1 MLQISEEKLLEKT
14 KVSKEQRWLMRH
26 RNDSMPQKAG
36 GVPIMEKICVVGG
49 RPLTGLIRT
58 HGAKNAVLPVL
69 GAVLLATGPVT
80 IRNCPDLADVRNM
93 CSILSHIGCG
103 VLFSDGV
110 LQIDPTTAAC
120 FEMPE
125 RISKELRSSIFM
137 LGPVLGRFG
146 RAKFTYPG
154 GCEIGSRPI
163 DLHLRGLRDLNVQV
177 TEEHGYILC
186 DGTKMRGATLHLDY
200 PSVGATENLM
210 MAATAAEG
218 TTVLHNAA
226 REPEI
231 CALEQFLRQL
241 GASVSGAGSST
252 ITIEG
257 RRPMRAAVYDVM
269 PDRIAAGTYLAAGA
283 ITGGD
288 VRVTGVIPEHLSAAL
303 AKFQECGCRLDV
315 GEQEIR
321 LRGPKRLLEMR
332 RIETLPYPG
341 FPTDLQAMFLALA
354 SVAEGTSV
362 IVENVF
368 DNRFRT
374 AGELSR
380 LGASITVKDRMAVVR
395 GVPALTGADVEA
407 QDLRGGAALVLAGLR
422 AEGITRVGR
431 ARLIDRGY
439 ERIEE
444 TLGELGAQ
452 ICRTGPKE

>member
-1 MLQISEEKLLEKT
+1 
-14 KVSKEQRWLMRH
+14 
-26 RNDSMPQKAG
+26 
-36 GVPIMEKICVVGG
+36 MEKICIVGG
-49 RPLTGLIRT
+49 RPLTGLIQT

-80 IRNCPDLADVRNM
+80 IRNCPDLMDVRNM

-103 VLFSDGV
+103 VLFSDGT
-110 LQIDPTTAAC
+110 LQIDPTTAER

-125 RISKELRSSIFM
+125 GISRKLRSSIFM

-146 RAKFTYPG
+146 KAKFTYPG
-154 GCEIGSRPI
+154 GCEIGTRPI
-163 DLHLRGLRDLNVQV
+163 DLHLRGLKDLNVQV

-186 DGTKMRGATLHLDY
+186 DGANMRGAVLHLDY

-231 CALEQFLRQL
+231 CALERFLRQL
-241 GASVSGAGSST
+241 GASVSGAGTST

-257 RRPMRAAVYDVM
+257 KRPIGSGICSIM

-288 VRVTGVIPEHLSAAL
+288 IRVTGVIPEHLSAAL
-303 AKFQECGCRLDV
+303 AKFRECGCRLDV
-315 GEQEIR
+315 GEREIR
-321 LRGPKRLLEMR
+321 LRGPKRPLEMR
-332 RIETLPYPG
+332 RIETMPYPG
-341 FPTDLQAMFLALA
+341 FPTDLQAIFLALA

-374 AGELSR
+374 AGELNR
-380 LGASITVKDRMAVVR
+380 LGASITIKDRTAVVR
-395 GVPALTGADVEA
+395 GVSVLTGADVEA

-422 AEGITRVGR
+422 AEGVTEVTRAG
-431 ARLIDRGY
+431 LIDRGY
-439 ERIEE
+439 EKIEKALE
-444 TLGELGAQ
+444 ELGAQ
-452 ICRTGPKE
+452 IWRTGPEE